1 MTEII
6 TYDTI
11 GSTQD
16 AAHEA
21 AAKGAPS
28 GTVIVAE
35 AQTAGRGRM
44 GRTWR
49 SERGAGIWLTVI
61 ERPAPETI
69 ELLSIRVGL
78 SIARALAPRPIQLKW
93 PNDLILDDRKLG
105 GILIEARWRDAQL
118 EWVAIGVG
126 LNLAPP
132 PEEPQAIGLDPHTPA
147 SDILTAIIPAI
158 RAAAACT
165 GALSAAE
172 LNDYDARD
180 WARGRRCAEPV
191 AGTVAGIDASGA
203 LLIDTAASGRTA
215 VRSGSLVLADIA

>member
-6 TYDTI
+6 RVDTVS
-11 GSTQD
+11 STQD

-44 GRTWR
+44 GRAWR
-49 SERGAGIWLTVI
+49 SEKGAGLWLTVI

-78 SIARALAPRPIQLKW
+78 NIAHVLAPRPIRLKW
-93 PNDLILDDRKLG
+93 PNDLMLDDRKLG
-105 GILIEARWRDAQL
+105 GILIEARWRDERL

-126 LNLAPP
+126 INLAPP
-132 PEEPQAIGLDPHTPA
+132 PDEPQAIGLGSETPA
-147 SDILTAIIPAI
+147 TAILDAIVPAI

-165 GALSAAE
+165 GPLTAPE
-172 LNDYDARD
+172 LGDYEARD
-180 WARGRRCAEPV
+180 WARGRRCTEPV
-191 AGTVAGIDASGA
+191 AGIVAGIDASGA
-203 LLIDTAASGRTA
+203 LLIDAASGRTA
-215 VRSGSLVLADIA
+215 VRSGSLVLADPA